1 MASFRWW
8 ETRRD
13 GAEYGVLEWLL
24 RSRRSSKRPSLR
36 SSSTSRWIIYLAI
49 HRETSRSSRRGVTG
63 IVTRRWIDES
73 GQIDPKIRGG
83 GLSFRYKPCLAGK
96 RVVKWTP
103 CVDPFLR
110 TVVGNAS
117 VCRVMWRS
125 GNGGERVEVVVRR
138 AMNRARVESPG
149 NHLHRH
155 LRRLHRLRSIR
166 CSNPTPVL
174 VPSHPRLLQHSS
186 FHPSYNTCDLSYPIF
201 FFFLITRPFLIGKKN
216 EQRLLPRV
224 V

>member
-1 MASFRWW
+1 MDHLFGDTPRNIEILSP
-8 ETRRD
+8 RR
-13 GAEYGVLEWLL
+13 
-24 RSRRSSKRPSLR
+24 R
-36 SSSTSRWIIYLAI
+36 
-49 HRETSRSSRRGVTG
+49 TG

-73 GQIDPKIRGG
+73 GQIDPKVGGG

-201 FFFLITRPFLIGKKN
+201 FFFFLITRPFLIGKKN